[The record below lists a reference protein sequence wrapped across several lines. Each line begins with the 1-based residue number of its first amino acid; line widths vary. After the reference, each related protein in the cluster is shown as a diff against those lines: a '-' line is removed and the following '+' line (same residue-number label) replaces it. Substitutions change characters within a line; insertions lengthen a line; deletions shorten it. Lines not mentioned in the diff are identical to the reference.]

1 MTKSNKIILG
11 ILAGYLVIML
21 IIFLPGYLKNK
32 HDKIYILSDTF
43 VKIKYE
49 NGKWSNITDN
59 DDYKL
64 KELANYDFEGGGI
77 YTTLCNDLY
86 INFG

>member
-32 HDKIYILSDTF
+32 ESSKENDNRIKIHLLS
-43 VKIKYE
+43 E
-49 NGKWSNITDN
+49 NN
-59 DDYKL
+59 
-64 KELANYDFEGGGI
+64 EEG
-77 YTTLCNDLY
+77 TNR
-86 INFG
+86 N

>member
-32 HDKIYILSDTF
+32 HDKIYILSDTL
-43 VKIKYE
+43 VLILL
-49 NGKWSNITDN
+49 SI
-59 DDYKL
+59 
-64 KELANYDFEGGGI
+64 
-77 YTTLCNDLY
+77 
-86 INFG
+86 